1 MNRKNI
7 KDYIKQLN
15 DFESIE
21 YEYKVKLNKVKPQ
34 GWAKTIAAFANKGG
48 GKLYIGVADNGTAI
62 GILQG
67 EVDKEQRY
75 LVDFIKNRIT
85 PLIEFEIDYI
95 HLDDDMIVI
104 CVETKE
110 FKGDVVKYINKE
122 KDNIE
127 EVYIRKPGSTY
138 LANFDE
144 SMRLYL
150 RKSHEPYDARI
161 TDYNINDYT
170 IHSLNEK
177 YKEMN
182 DALED
187 ISMKQLIN
195 TRMVDDKGS
204 LSIGGMLFIDKREEQ
219 FPLIHMRKWPGF
231 NKGDDVVIDRKEFR
245 GSIINQLNMAL
256 LFIKNNTK
264 TGFVKMSNGRR
275 DIDSYPERAV
285 IEALCNALGHRDYT
299 IPGTQVDIDIYQDRI
314 VIMSPGSFL
323 PDGNAQDYNSI
334 DGIPSKRRNEVICDI
349 LALCKLMERSGSGFE
364 KIREVYKAYE
374 NRFQPKVKSYE
385 GYFSITLMD
394 LTFNNDYENIVN
406 KKIKEIITEDDL
418 DEIDKKIIQIMMA
431 NPITTQ
437 NQIATSINK
446 SKRTVQTR
454 IKKLR
459 VLDIIAREGSQKSG
473 QWIVKIDITK

>member
-15 DFESIE
+15 NFESIE
-21 YEYKVKLNKVKPQ
+21 YEYKVKLNKNNPQ
-34 GWAKTIAAFANKGG
+34 GWAKTIVAFANKGG

-62 GILQG
+62 GILKE

-85 PLIEFEIDYI
+85 PIIDFEIEYI
-95 HLDDDMIVI
+95 HLDNDMIVI
-104 CVETKE
+104 CVEVKE
-110 FKGDVVKYINKE
+110 FKGDVVKYINKD
-122 KDNIE
+122 KQNIE

-144 SMRLYL
+144 SVRLYL

-161 TDYNINDYT
+161 TDCNIKDYT
-170 IHSLNEK
+170 VKSLNEK

-182 DALED
+182 NTLED

-195 TRMVDDKGS
+195 TRMVNDRGY
-204 LSIGGMLFIDKREEQ
+204 LSIAGMLFVDKREEQ

-245 GSIINQLNMAL
+245 GNIIDQLNMTL

-264 TGFVKMSNGRR
+264 TGFVKMPNGRR
-275 DIDSYPERAV
+275 DIEAYPERAV

-299 IPGTQVDIDIYQDRI
+299 IPGTQVDIDIYQDRM

-323 PDGNAQDYNSI
+323 PDGNAQDYDSI

-364 KIREVYKAYE
+364 KIQEVYKVYGKK
-374 NRFQPKVKSYE
+374 FQPKVKSYQD
-385 GYFSITLMD
+385 YFSITLMD
-394 LTFNNDYENIVN
+394 LTFNNDYEDIVN
-406 KKIKEIITEDDL
+406 KKTSEIINEDDL
-418 DEIDKKIIQIMMA
+418 DEIDKMILKIMMEK
-431 NPITTQ
+431 PMITQ
-437 NQIATSINK
+437 NKIATNVNK
-446 SKRTVQTR
+446 SRRTVQNR
-454 IKKLR
+454 IKKLMD
-459 VLDIIAREGSQKSG
+459 LDIITHEGSKKNG
-473 QWIVKIDITK
+473 QWIVKKYPIK

>member
-1 MNRKNI
+1 
-7 KDYIKQLN
+7 
-15 DFESIE
+15 
-21 YEYKVKLNKVKPQ
+21 
-34 GWAKTIAAFANKGG
+34 
-48 GKLYIGVADNGTAI
+48 
-62 GILQG
+62 
-67 EVDKEQRY
+67 
-75 LVDFIKNRIT
+75 
-85 PLIEFEIDYI
+85 
-95 HLDDDMIVI
+95 MIVI
-104 CVETKE
+104 CVEVKE

-122 KDNIE
+122 KDNNE

-150 RKSHEPYDARI
+150 RKSHESYDARI
-161 TDYNINDYT
+161 TENNISDYT
-170 IHSLNEK
+170 IESLNEK

-182 DALED
+182 NTLEE

-195 TRMVDDKGS
+195 TRMVDDKGY
-204 LSIGGMLFIDKREEQ
+204 LSIAGMLFVDKREEQ

-245 GSIINQLNMAL
+245 GNLINQLNMAL

-275 DIDSYPERAV
+275 DIESYPERAV

-299 IPGTQVDIDIYQDRI
+299 ISGTQVDIDIYQDRM

-323 PDGNAQDYNSI
+323 PEGKAQDYNSI

-364 KIREVYKAYE
+364 KIREVYKVYG
-374 NRFQPKVKSYE
+374 NRFQPKVKSYQD
-385 GYFSITLMD
+385 YFSITLMD
-394 LTFNNDYENIVN
+394 LTFNNNYENIAN
-406 KKIKEIITEDDL
+406 KKVKEFITEDGL
-418 DEIDKKIIQIMMA
+418 DEIDKKIIRIMIE

-437 NQIATSINK
+437 DQIAKNVNK

-459 VLDIIAREGSQKSG
+459 DLDIIAREGSQKSG
-473 QWIVKIDITK
+473 RWIVKIDTIK